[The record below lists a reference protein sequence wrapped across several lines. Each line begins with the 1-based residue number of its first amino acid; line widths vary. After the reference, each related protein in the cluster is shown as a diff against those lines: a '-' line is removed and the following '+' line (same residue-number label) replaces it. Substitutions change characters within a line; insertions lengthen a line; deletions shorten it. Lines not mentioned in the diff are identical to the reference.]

1 MVKIKISIFII
12 LIFLSNGA
20 YSSQK
25 VSIIRDAEIEFFL
38 HKIIETTIDKKIK
51 NNIYYPRLISNDQY
65 NAFVTGSN
73 KIYINTGLIKKSNSL
88 SEIQGVLAHEIG
100 HLVLNHHSS
109 RTINANNL
117 SNYGKFASILGIA
130 LSASGKLDANSAIG
144 LIVGSEDLATKS
156 SLQFSRIQ
164 EQQADRFAFD
174 IMLKKKIPFDGLER
188 LLFNLSSDEKSSKN
202 SFTSYYRSHPYSR
215 QRLAQLKKYKSR
227 IKSTTNETQN
237 VIINNNKISLD
248 FIKNKINSYNSEPDK
263 ILKNRENNNK
273 ILLNYSR
280 VIASYKAGKYDLAR
294 KYLNTLENKYKSY
307 PYFFEL
313 SGDIYFKNGSFKKA
327 ITEYKKAIE
336 AVNEQFTPS
345 IDLIKFSLVKSYNQT
360 NNKAHFNE
368 SIVILEQLL
377 QNNPKWSYL
386 WRLLAKSANKINK
399 QGISYIALAEEAL
412 IKKNFIKAK
421 KYVDLANDDP
431 SIPNSYKLRGADII
445 ARIKI
450 KK

>member
-1 MVKIKISIFII
+1 MVKIKILFII
-12 LIFLSNGA
+12 VFIFVSKQA
-20 YSSQK
+20 YTAQSI
-25 VSIIRDAEIEFFL
+25 SIIRDAEIEFFL
-38 HKIIETTIDKKIK
+38 HKVIQTIIDKKVK
-51 NNIYYPRLISNDQY
+51 NNIYYPRLILNDQY

-73 KIYINTGLIKKSNSL
+73 KVYINTGLIKKSKSI

-100 HLVLNHHSS
+100 HLALNHHSS
-109 RTINANNL
+109 RSINNKSL
-117 SNYGKFASILGIA
+117 SNYGKFASIVGIA

-144 LIVGSEDLATKS
+144 LIVGSQDLATKS

-188 LLFNLSSDEKSSKN
+188 LLLNLSDNEALNEN
-202 SFTSYYRSHPYSR
+202 SFTSYYRSHPFSK
-215 QRLAQLKKYKSR
+215 QRLDQLKKYKSR
-227 IKSTTNETQN
+227 MKYTTNDTQN
-237 VIINNNKISLD
+237 ILINNNKISLEY
-248 FIKNKINSYNSEPDK
+248 IKNKINSYNSEQDK
-263 ILKNRENNNK
+263 ILKNKENNNK

-280 VIASYKAGKYDLAR
+280 VISSYKAGKYDLAR
-294 KYLNTLENKYKSY
+294 KYLNTLENNYKNY

-313 SGDIYFKNGSFKKA
+313 SGDIYFKNGNFEKA

-336 AVNEQFTPS
+336 TVNEQFTPS
-345 IDLIKFSLVKSYNQT
+345 IDLIKFSLVKSYIQT
-360 NNKAHFNE
+360 NKKKYLNN
-368 SIVILEQLL
+368 SIIVLEQLL

-386 WRLLAKSANKINK
+386 WRLLAKSSNKVNRI
-399 QGISYIALAEEAL
+399 GVSYIALAEEAL

-421 KYVDLANDDP
+421 KYVDLANSDP
-431 SIPNSYKLRGADII
+431 SIPNSYKLRGADIL